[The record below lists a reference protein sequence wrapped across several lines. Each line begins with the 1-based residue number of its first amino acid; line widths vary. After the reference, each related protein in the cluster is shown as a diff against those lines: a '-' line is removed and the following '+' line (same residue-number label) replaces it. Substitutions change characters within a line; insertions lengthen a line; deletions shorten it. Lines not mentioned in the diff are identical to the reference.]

1 MNKNELITAVAEASG
16 VSKKDT
22 AAVLD
27 TLLDKITAAVA
38 EGDKVQLIGFGTF
51 ESREHGERTSRHPRT
66 KPKLKYVVKAEQ
78 DYDFGPLL
86 DKAVAETTW
95 KMIP

>member
-1 MNKNELITAVAEASG
+1 MNKNELIAAAAEASG

-27 TLLDKITAAVA
+27 ALLDKITAAVA

-51 ESREHGERTSRHPRT
+51 ETREHSERLGRNPRT
-66 KPKLKYVVKAEQ
+66 GEVVEISASKAPA
-78 DYDFGPLL
+78 F
-86 DKAVAETTW
+86 KAGKAFKDAVN
-95 KMIP
+95 K